1 MWFKIGMATTPS
13 SNGLDEIKKFA
24 QEYQHNPN
32 QHIVLEPLKDD
43 ILLLRAKYATY
54 DTITETLNKNG
65 FKVSEASVRRFCRTY
80 YNDIKRLQSEVN
92 RKRRETASTQENS
105 TSPAGTPSGDS
116 SKRSSVSETGKP
128 GPKIAR
134 EDF

>member
-1 MWFKIGMATTPS
+1 MTTTPS
-13 SNGLDEIKKFA
+13 TGLSEVFKFA

-32 QHIVLEPLKDD
+32 QHVVLEPLKDA

-65 FKVSEASVRRFCRTY
+65 IKVSEASVRRFCRTH
-80 YNDIKRLQSEVN
+80 YNEIKRLQSETN
-92 RKRRETASTQENS
+92 RKRRESIASTD
-105 TSPAGTPSGDS
+105 TATRPAGS
-116 SKRSSVSETGKP
+116 SETPPTGGEKRPQLSDMGKP

-134 EDF
+134 EDL

>member
-1 MWFKIGMATTPS
+1 MTPTPS
-13 SNGLDEIKKFA
+13 NGPDEILKFA

-32 QHIVLEPLKDD
+32 QHVVLEPLKEA

-65 FKVSEASVRRFCRTY
+65 VKVSEASVRRFCRTY

-92 RKRRETASTQENS
+92 RKRRESTASTS
-105 TSPAGTPSGDS
+105 TGAAGSPERPPAGGE
-116 SKRSSVSETGKP
+116 KRPSVSDTAKP

>member
-1 MWFKIGMATTPS
+1 MSTNP
-13 SNGLDEIKKFA
+13 SNGPDEILKFA

-32 QHIVLEPLKDD
+32 QHLLLEPHKEA
-43 ILLLRAKYATY
+43 ILLLRAKYATH

-65 FKVSEASVRRFCRTY
+65 VNVTEASVRRFCRTY
-80 YNDIKRLQSEVN
+80 YNEIKRLQSEVN
-92 RKRRETASTQENS
+92 RKRREAASTNS
-105 TSPAGTPSGDS
+105 TGPTGAPSGDS
-116 SKRSSVSETGKP
+116 SKRSSLSETSKP

>member
-1 MWFKIGMATTPS
+1 MSTTPPS
-13 SNGLDEIKKFA
+13 TGPGEFLKFA

-32 QHIVLEPLKDD
+32 QHVALEPHKEG

-54 DTITETLNKNG
+54 DTITESLNRNG
-65 FKVSEASVRRFCRTY
+65 VKVSEASVRRFCRMY
-80 YNDIKRLQSEVN
+80 YSEIKRIQGETN
-92 RKRRETASTQENS
+92 RKRRETTSVPERPTNS
-105 TSPAGTPSGDS
+105 ANAASGDS
-116 SKRSSVSETGKP
+116 SKTSSFSETSRP

>member
-1 MWFKIGMATTPS
+1 MTTTPS
-13 SNGLDEIKKFA
+13 TGLSEVFKFA

-32 QHIVLEPLKDD
+32 QHVVLEPLKDA

-65 FKVSEASVRRFCRTY
+65 IKVSEASVRRFCRTY
-80 YNDIKRLQSEVN
+80 YNEVKRLQHEVN
-92 RKRRETASTQENS
+92 RKRREAASGQENS
-105 TSPAGTPSGDS
+105 TRPSSAPAGDS
-116 SKRSSVSETGKP
+116 SKRSSFSETSKP